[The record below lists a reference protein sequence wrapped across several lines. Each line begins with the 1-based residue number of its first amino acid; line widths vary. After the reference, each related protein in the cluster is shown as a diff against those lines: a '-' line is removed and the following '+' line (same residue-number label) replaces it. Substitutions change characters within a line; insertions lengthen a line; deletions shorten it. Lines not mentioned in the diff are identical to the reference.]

1 MHDSGARP
9 LHPGRILRE
18 SIMASYVLP
27 ADEVSDATGISVREI
42 ADLAAERTALT
53 LATALKLA
61 AYSDTSAEGWLRM
74 QSTVDAWEA
83 ARVMA
88 EELAAIEP
96 FDTNRGIWADR
107 EPLPPE
113 LVEQLHESCADLDDP
128 RRYLIR
134 SSFDG
139 SSEWAAYYDVESDC
153 WATDLPSGTRFKR
166 RWAAE
171 KVLEG
176 RADEHHDVVEINIAT
191 NEEILAHRVSLRQER
206 NFRRLKPDG
215 DP

>member
-1 MHDSGARP
+1 MN
-9 LHPGRILRE
+9 
-18 SIMASYVLP
+18 SY
-27 ADEVSDATGISVREI
+27 
-42 ADLAAERTALT
+42 DLAAHEVSRATGLSVDEITDLAEERASLT
-53 LATALKLA
+53 VVTALKLA
-61 AYSDTSAEGWLRM
+61 AYSDTPVEDWLRM
-74 QSTVDAWEA
+74 QSALAAWEA

-96 FDTNRGIWADR
+96 FDTNRGMWANRD
-107 EPLPPE
+107 PLPPE
-113 LVEQLHESCADLDDP
+113 LLEQLRESCADLDDP

-139 SSEWAAYYDVESDC
+139 SSEWAAYYDAESDC

-176 RADEHHDVVEINIAT
+176 MADEHHDVVEIDIAT
-191 NEEILAHRVSLRQER
+191 NMEILAQRVSVRQRR
-206 NFRRLKPDG
+206 NFRGLKPDEDSG
-215 DP
+215 VRG